1 MLEQVLATPLDAGG
15 LQLGSVGPGQRLTEL
30 EFYYPL
36 TELSAGGLQQVLQRY
51 GRNPGN
57 FGEQIRELTF
67 DPVRGFMKGFI
78 DLVFEAGGRFYIVD
92 YKSNW
97 LGNSAADYRPQRL
110 YEAMAR
116 DDYYLQ
122 YLIYSVAVHRY
133 LRLRLADY
141 DYDSHFGGVF
151 YLFLR
156 GMHPDAPDNGVFRDR
171 PEKNLIEALDRYL
184 DSGSVDAGRED

>member
-1 MLEQVLATPLDAGG
+1 MVGQVLATPLDAGG
-15 LQLGSVGPGQRLTEL
+15 VCLGSVNPGQRLTEL

-36 TELSAGGLQQVLQRY
+36 TRLTADGLQQVLHRH

-57 FGEQIRELTF
+57 FGEQIKELTF
-67 DPVRGFMKGFI
+67 DPVNGFMKGFI

-97 LGNSAADYRPQRL
+97 LGNSVADYRQQRL

-122 YLIYSVAVHRY
+122 YLIYTVAVHRY
-133 LRLRLADY
+133 LRLRLAGY
-141 DYDSHFGGVF
+141 DYEHHFGGVF

-156 GMHPDAPDNGVFRDR
+156 GMTPAGPEHGVFRDR
-171 PEKNLIEALDRYL
+171 PEKALIEALDRYL
-184 DSGSVDAGRED
+184 DSGSAD